1 MTQNFACLE
10 DTNRVQKAKQTLED
24 AVAGKKV
31 SKNRLKA
38 AQDFLLELLEEIS
51 AKRPRTPVRC
61 GGNITRSQLAADIAD
76 SR

>member
-31 SKNRLKA
+31 SEKRLKA
-38 AQDFLLELLEEIS
+38 AQDFLLELLEELN
-51 AKRPRTPVRC
+51 AKRSRTPVRC
-61 GGNITRSQLAADIAD
+61 GGNVTRSQLAVDIAD